1 MSTCGSVLC
10 QIRLC
15 ERCSGG
21 FPWGKQDSSSLCIK
35 CFNNFKWKQQTGT
48 ICGIHSCST
57 PGVSKIH
64 GDYIYLCRAADN
76 WQHSRWCSLSQV
88 QMLLSWQG
96 DGNSW
101 LDVTSCSSY
110 SEFCPSPFA
119 GHTADVLSLGT
130 DARPAAAQGCVL
142 IPGTAPER
150 VLLARESSG
159 LSCWAKI
166 RGAAPFCVS
175 YPANPLCVTLSFK
188 AAPLTQNCCGG
199 LWVFLLFV
207 RKGRWFLNDTQLE
220 RCLGTGHQSSQLFGS
235 LACRETDGSQESKWL
250 LTT

>member
-1 MSTCGSVLC
+1 MVLS
-10 QIRLC
+10 QPSPNAAVLTRRWKQLIRCNLLLLLL
-15 ERCSGG
+15 RIL
-21 FPWGKQDSSSLCIK
+21 PISLCWSH
-35 CFNNFKWKQQTGT
+35 CR
-48 ICGIHSCST
+48 CAV
-57 PGVSKIH
+57 PGH
-64 GDYIYLCRAADN
+64 
-76 WQHSRWCSLSQV
+76 
-88 QMLLSWQG
+88 
-96 DGNSW
+96 
-101 LDVTSCSSY
+101 
-110 SEFCPSPFA
+110 
-119 GHTADVLSLGT
+119 
-130 DARPAAAQGCVL
+130 ARPAAAQGCVL